1 MSELPAGWALVR
13 LGEVLQGVE
22 AGRSFRC
29 IERPPTSNER
39 GVIKVS
45 AVSWGRFQEEES
57 KTVPPDEA
65 VDERARIKVG
75 DLLFSRANTIELVGA
90 CVLVDKV
97 NKQLYLSDKIL
108 RLNVALDIRRWIYR
122 YLSSPQARKE
132 MSEASSGNQLSMR
145 NISQSALSQLSLPI
159 APEHEQVR
167 IVDKL
172 DSLLARVDAC
182 RERLDR
188 VPGILKRFRQAVLAA
203 ATSGEL
209 TREWRGESKEHLPEQ
224 TPRTWS
230 RCLIKEAGRVQLGR
244 QRSPKY
250 HSGSNMR
257 PYLRVQNIFEDRI
270 DLSDVMEMDF
280 PGEDFERYKL
290 HPGDIL
296 LNEGQSP
303 EFLGRPAL
311 YNGELPG
318 ACFTN
323 TLIRFQAHE
332 FVSPDFALLVFRHYM
347 HAGRFSSEGTITT
360 NIAHLGAGR
369 FGNIE
374 FPLPSLAEQAEIV
387 RRATI
392 LLSFA
397 DHCENEVKRGR
408 SAADRLTPSLLSKAF
423 RGELVPQDHSDEP
436 ASIALSRLHSGQHP
450 PGKKIRRV
458 TTQRE
463 LKVQISAK
471 KGTAMLS
478 RQDVSASHLSSILK
492 ERGPLGAE
500 ALWSASEL
508 DIDDFYEQL
517 KDEEARGLLTEKR
530 GDKAESVRMLEFV
543 G

>member
-1 MSELPAGWALVR
+1 MSELPNGWTAVQLGEITRDCQQQVPGSDREFYYVDISAIDRDTKIIVNPQRMTGRDAPSRARKLIRSGDVLVSMTRPNLNAVALV
-13 LGEVLQGVE
+13 
-22 AGRSFRC
+22 
-29 IERPPTSNER
+29 
-39 GVIKVS
+39 
-45 AVSWGRFQEEES
+45 
-57 KTVPPDEA
+57 PDELNDQIASTGFDVLRSISVEPRWVFNNVRTRAFIEQMTNLVQGALYPA
-65 VDERARIKVG
+65 VRSK
-75 DLLFSRANTIELVGA
+75 
-90 CVLVDKV
+90 
-97 NKQLYLSDKIL
+97 
-108 RLNVALDIRRWIYR
+108 DIRGYVI
-122 YLSSPQARKE
+122 
-132 MSEASSGNQLSMR
+132 
-145 NISQSALSQLSLPI
+145 PI
-159 APEHEQVR
+159 APINEQKR
-167 IVDKL
+167 IADKL
-172 DSLLARVDAC
+172 DSLLARVDTC

-203 ATSGEL
+203 ATNGEL

-230 RCLIKEAGRVQLGR
+230 RCLTKEAGRIQLGR

-311 YNGELPG
+311 YNGELPD

-332 FVSPDFALLVFRHYM
+332 FVSPNFALLVFRHYM

-423 RGELVPQDHSDEP
+423 RGELVPQDPNDEP
-436 ASIALSRLHSGQHP
+436 ASELLAR
-450 PGKKIRRV
+450 IR
-458 TTQRE
+458 
-463 LKVQISAK
+463 AA
-471 KGTAMLS
+471 GT
-478 RQDVSASHLSSILK
+478 
-492 ERGPLGAE
+492 
-500 ALWSASEL
+500 
-508 DIDDFYEQL
+508 EQPMV
-517 KDEEARGLLTEKR
+517 KR
-530 GDKAESVRMLEFV
+530 GRKAGAR
-543 G
+543 

>member
-1 MSELPAGWALVR
+1 MSELPPGWTLATGADLFEFVTSGSRGWAQHYSEDGAAFIRIGNLDHGTIALDLNEIQRVQPPKGAE
-13 LGEVLQGVE
+13 GERTHL
-22 AGRSFRC
+22 
-29 IERPPTSNER
+29 
-39 GVIKVS
+39 
-45 AVSWGRFQEEES
+45 
-57 KTVPPDEA
+57 
-65 VDERARIKVG
+65 
-75 DLLFSRANTIELVGA
+75 RANDILISITAELGMIALVPATLQDAYINQHIALARPRDGSDPRYIAWYLASEADGKRQLLEFRRGA
-90 CVLVDKV
+90 TKAGLGLD
-97 NKQLYLSDKIL
+97 
-108 RLNVALDIRRWIYR
+108 DIRQVEIRLAPVPEQKR
-122 YLSSPQARKE
+122 
-132 MSEASSGNQLSMR
+132 
-145 NISQSALSQLSLPI
+145 I
-159 APEHEQVR
+159 A
-167 IVDKL
+167 DKL
-172 DSLLARVDAC
+172 DSLLARVNTC

-209 TREWRGESKEHLPEQ
+209 TREWRGESKEHLLEQ

-257 PYLRVQNIFEDRI
+257 PYLRVQNVFEDRI

-311 YNGELPG
+311 YKGELPG

-332 FVSPDFALLVFRHYM
+332 FVSPNFALLVFRHYM

-387 RRATI
+387 RRATS

-397 DHCENEVKRGR
+397 DHCENDVKRGR

-423 RGELVPQDHSDEP
+423 RGELVPQDPNDEP
-436 ASIALSRLHSGQHP
+436 ASISLSRLQSGQHLP
-450 PGKKIRRV
+450 ARKVRRV
-458 TTQRE
+458 TAQSE

-471 KGTAMLS
+471 KGTAMIS
-478 RQDVSASHLSSILK
+478 RQDVSASHLSNILK

-508 DIDDFYEQL
+508 EIDDFYEQL
-517 KDEEARGLLTEKR
+517 KDEEAQGLLTEKR
-530 GDKAESVRMLEFV
+530 GDRAESVRMLEFV

>member
-1 MSELPAGWALVR
+1 MSELPQGWEWTTLAQISQIKGGITKGQKRGPSAQVR
-13 LGEVLQGVE
+13 SVPYLRVANVQRGRLDLTSIKEIE
-22 AGRSFRC
+22 A
-29 IERPPTSNER
+29 T
-39 GVIKVS
+39 
-45 AVSWGRFQEEES
+45 EEEIYELRLIR
-57 KTVPPDEA
+57 D
-65 VDERARIKVG
+65 
-75 DLLFSRANTIELVGA
+75 DLLFTEGGDRDKLGRGWVWNDEIPECIHQNHIFRARLGSQKLNAKYVSWYCNQVGA
-90 CVLVDKV
+90 E
-97 NKQLYLSDKIL
+97 YF
-108 RLNVALDIRRWIYR
+108 
-122 YLSSPQARKE
+122 
-132 MSEASSGNQLSMR
+132 
-145 NISQSALSQLSLPI
+145 LSQAKQTTNLASINITKLGQLPI
-159 APEHEQVR
+159 ALAPVNEQKR
-167 IVDKL
+167 IADKL

-209 TREWRGESKEHLPEQ
+209 TWEWRGESKEHLLEQ

-303 EFLGRPAL
+303 EFLGRPAM
-311 YNGELPG
+311 YNGELPD

-332 FVSPDFALLVFRHYM
+332 FVSPHFALLVFRHYM

-408 SAADRLTPSLLSKAF
+408 SAADHLTPSLLSKAF
-423 RGELVPQDHSDEP
+423 RGELVPQDPNDEP
-436 ASIALSRLHSGQHP
+436 ASELLARIRAAGTEP
-450 PGKKIRRV
+450 PTV
-458 TTQRE
+458 
-463 LKVQISAK
+463 
-471 KGTAMLS
+471 
-478 RQDVSASHLSSILK
+478 
-492 ERGPLGAE
+492 
-500 ALWSASEL
+500 
-508 DIDDFYEQL
+508 
-517 KDEEARGLLTEKR
+517 KR
-530 GDKAESVRMLEFV
+530 GRKAGAR
-543 G
+543 